1 MPEDDSPQ
9 SINMQMQLPETMELG
24 VFADFANVWHTP
36 NTFVLDFLAVK
47 VPIHPA
53 VDPGTGAAI
62 EGAPGI
68 LETRVAARVR
78 IPPEQIFPLVAILQQ
93 QGSQWLAEQ
102 GRSEPPADW
111 TSGPLV

>member
-1 MPEDDSPQ
+1 MAEEETPQ
-9 SINMQMQLPETMELG
+9 SINMQMQLPEQMELG

-47 VPIHPA
+47 IPLHPA
-53 VDPGTGAAI
+53 QDPETGLPLVD
-62 EGAPGI
+62 APGV

-78 IPPEQIFPLVAILQQ
+78 IPPEQIFPLIGILQQ

-111 TSGPLV
+111 TSAPS